1 MFSRALALAG
11 PLILNANI
19 MDVRRS
25 VIHDLH
31 FQILSLVPSTG
42 VQVGVYYAVY
52 YVTTFNFGRV
62 VSVEGCFVDLK
73 FLHSKSSTT
82 YDWPRTDDVD
92 RVHDSCIF
100 YGPVLVE
107 GNCPFTISS
116 QRGVEKVHRF
126 IRKQHKLQ
134 DTFTSNID

>member
-25 VIHDLH
+25 IIHDLH
-31 FQILSLVPSTG
+31 FQILSPMPSTG
-42 VQVGVYYAVY
+42 VQVGMYYAID
-52 YVTTFNFGRV
+52 YVTTFYFGRV

-73 FLHSKSSTT
+73 FLHSKSSTN
-82 YDWPRTDDVD
+82 DWPRTDDVD
-92 RVHDSCIF
+92 RVHYSCIF
-100 YGPVLVE
+100 CGPVLLD

-116 QRGVEKVHRF
+116 QREVEKVHRF
-126 IRKQHKLQ
+126 IRRQHKQ
-134 DTFTSNID
+134 